1 MLPPEPSFNAEKR
14 PMSESSPSS
23 GLIVLQGNRIED
35 LRDITLAACL
45 QRQTYPGVSRRNV
58 TC

>member
-1 MLPPEPSFNAEKR
+1 
-14 PMSESSPSS
+14 MSESSPSS

-45 QRQTYPGVSRRNV
+45 QRQTYPGLSRRDV